1 MNDFTES
8 STDEVLSD
16 FIVEHHCEIHDVV
29 KLVFH
34 LYHQPVEED
43 DVDDLTA
50 EIEYNLI
57 KNSYKNLRSFQHKSS
72 FKTWVKA
79 IAFHDIGNFLRKR
92 KRSPMSLSDISE
104 IPLSKAFT
112 PEQILAENDRLELAR
127 QAIASL
133 SKREQ
138 LLIRLS
144 VVDELHAKDIAEIMG
159 IKTESVY
166 QRKSTIIKKIQVFIF
181 GKRGGVI
188 ILLEKSFPFGD
199 QGFEFCFL

>member
-1 MNDFTES
+1 MNDFDGS
-8 STDEVLSD
+8 STNEVLSE
-16 FIVEHHCEIHDVV
+16 FIEAHHCVIHDVV
-29 KLVFH
+29 KLIFH
-34 LYHQPVEED
+34 LYHQPATD
-43 DVDDLTA
+43 DVIDDLTA

-57 KNSYKNLRSFQHKSS
+57 KNNYKNLRAFQHRSS
-72 FKTWVKA
+72 FKTWLKT
-79 IAFHDIGNFLRKR
+79 IAFHDIGNFLRKQ

-144 VVDELHAKDIAEIMG
+144 VVDELHAKVIAEIMG

-166 QRKSTIIKKIQVFIF
+166 QRKSTIIKKIQVFIV
-181 GKRGGVI
+181 GKRGGVVI
-188 ILLEKSFPFGD
+188 STEEKFSF
-199 QGFEFCFL
+199 